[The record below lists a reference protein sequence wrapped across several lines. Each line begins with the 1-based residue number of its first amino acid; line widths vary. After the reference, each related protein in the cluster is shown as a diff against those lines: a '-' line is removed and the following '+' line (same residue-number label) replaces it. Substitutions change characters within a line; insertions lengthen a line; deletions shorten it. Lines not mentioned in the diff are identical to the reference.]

1 MVDGCQVALRKERG
15 EGFFKIDSMI
25 AHAPLTPA
33 AASPSISNPSRG
45 RYPNARWGL
54 ASQKLTVCYELSADF
69 ADCIAAMAAGSGRNW
84 RKARNENNRRINIQP
99 ERSARPEQTQAHPL
113 SQGEWERRAS
123 ESVPTSKHRVCGIR
137 PDLGALGQEGDT
149 GRPGLSPSSYI
160 APTTSFAISYPKKTA
175 VAKQAAARKTSA
187 AVTAC
192 GMPHAPDQASGNERR
207 YFDLA
212 GFSSGAGWLMETGSE
227 PGKLSSRALSSILSS
242 LRFSSCGWIFV
253 SLMLLSFVSPV
264 TTRDRRFGP
273 SPLVQHFVMRF
284 SARVSVPASSVCG
297 DALGRNLQ
305 PPETECFMPLLD
317 ADLKFPPPPA
327 RSLPP

>member
-1 MVDGCQVALRKERG
+1 V
-15 EGFFKIDSMI
+15 
-25 AHAPLTPA
+25 PLIE
-33 AASPSISNPSRG
+33 AASVTNFATG
-45 RYPNARWGL
+45 
-54 ASQKLTVCYELSADF
+54 AS
-69 ADCIAAMAAGSGRNW
+69 
-84 RKARNENNRRINIQP
+84 
-99 ERSARPEQTQAHPL
+99 
-113 SQGEWERRAS
+113 
-123 ESVPTSKHRVCGIR
+123 R

-149 GRPGLSPSSYI
+149 GRPGLGPSSYI

-175 VAKQAAARKTSA
+175 VAKQAAAGKTSA
-187 AVTAC
+187 AVTVC
-192 GMPHAPDQASGNERR
+192 GMPHPPDQASGNERR
-207 YFDLA
+207 YFDFA